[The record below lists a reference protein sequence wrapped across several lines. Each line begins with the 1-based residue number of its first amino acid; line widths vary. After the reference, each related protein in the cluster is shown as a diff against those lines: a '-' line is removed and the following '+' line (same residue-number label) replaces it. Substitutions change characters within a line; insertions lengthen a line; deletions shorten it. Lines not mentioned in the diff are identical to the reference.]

1 VSAVR
6 LRWQKIVNQLKFLYQ
21 ELRLCKEMGDLGGP
35 EFQQYYEKFCAKHNI
50 DLAELNGT
58 HQARLD
64 ELYGRQEK
72 ILPDEPEGESTA
84 LTPYDEDIS
93 DPDAYAEMIAQA
105 ETIQTDIGIHE
116 AFSILFR
123 KLALKLHPDSQ
134 PLDATPKQKLENM
147 ERFKEAKTALDERR
161 YYVLI
166 ELAGEFDIEPPKNYQ
181 EQINWMHNEI
191 GAVGQLIAK
200 AKGSYNYLFVECEN
214 DEQRDILVS
223 QFLKHLFNLDI

>member
-1 VSAVR
+1 
-6 LRWQKIVNQLKFLYQ
+6 
-21 ELRLCKEMGDLGGP
+21 MGDLGGP
-35 EFQQYYEKFCAKHNI
+35 EFQQYYEKFCAEHNI
-50 DLAELNGT
+50 DLAELNGK
-58 HQARLD
+58 HQTRLD

-72 ILPDEPEGESTA
+72 IFPNESEEDSTA
-84 LTPYDEDIS
+84 LTPYDEDS
-93 DPDAYAEMIAQA
+93 ADPDAHAEMIAQA
-105 ETIQTDIGIHE
+105 ETIQADIGIHE

-123 KLALKLHPDSQ
+123 KLALKLHPDRQ
-134 PLDATPKQKLENM
+134 APTATPKEKLANM

-166 ELAGEFDIEPPKNYQ
+166 ELAGELDIEPPKNYQ

-191 GAVGQLIAK
+191 GAVRQLIAK

-214 DEQRDILVS
+214 DEQRDILVA